1 MTKKV
6 VLYARVSTD
15 RQTAKNQLIE
25 LRGVAQR
32 NGWEVIHEY
41 VDRAVSGSKSS
52 RPQLDAMMKALVRK
66 EFDVVMAWS
75 VDRLG
80 RSMRHLLA
88 LLDDM
93 HSKGVDLYLHQQGI
107 DTTTPSGK
115 ALFQMC
121 GVFAEFERSMIVE
134 RVKSGLER
142 AKAQGK
148 VLGRPKITAA
158 KERSILAARR
168 KGLGIIKTAKKCG
181 VGVSAVQR
189 VVAENGV

>member
-6 VLYARVSTD
+6 ALYARVSTD
-15 RQTAKNQLIE
+15 RQTAKNQIRE
-25 LRGVAQR
+25 LRDVAKR
-32 NGWEVIHEY
+32 NGWEVAQEF

-52 RPQLDAMMKALVRK
+52 RPQLDAMMKAVVRK
-66 EFDVVMAWS
+66 EVDIVMAWS

-93 HSKGVDLYLHQQGI
+93 HSKDVDLYLHQQGI

-121 GVFAEFERSMIVE
+121 GVFAEFERSMIIE

-168 KGLGIIKTAKKCG
+168 KGMGILKTARHCC

-189 VVAENGV
+189 VVYENRV